1 MIDTC
6 MGYGQNN
13 MIHTWGIASGKSA
26 GNEKIPER
34 MNQDRVPDGTGLQ
47 RQDRKKTAD
56 AKIKSELKH
65 KKQKIHSWTEMS
77 ERE

>member
-1 MIDTC
+1 
-6 MGYGQNN
+6 
-13 MIHTWGIASGKSA
+13 
-26 GNEKIPER
+26 

-65 KKQKIHSWTEMS
+65 KKQKIHSWTEMY